1 MRYFIDSHDKI
12 LEIVN
17 SNANIECYNFNNRIL
32 GKIFC
37 NGDFKYI
44 KHENY
49 DKNYIRLLDG
59 NKMGQ
64 CCVAGNI
71 LSISQII
78 ERAIMSAKHNND
90 VTSISVCPRNTDDY
104 PTPKIYDENIDR
116 MNLSDIEQYILK
128 TKSYIQKKAPGVECD
143 IACESEVKNIKIVN
157 SSGLAQGYKKTG
169 IHMSVWLKKER
180 NGQLFTIYDKASSL
194 KIDDFHEFIGQ
205 ILNELEWETLELK
218 NIILDNS
225 YSVILAP
232 KILGQILV
240 TLYSMNSYQFIS
252 QKVSPISKLIDKQI
266 FANGLCIT
274 DSGCDDWAVNSS
286 PFDDEGVATRT
297 TQLFQNGYYKNSIS
311 DCETVEKYHV
321 YPTGNARKKNGF
333 TMPFNNNVSI
343 ILPNQN
349 EISFGRMVKETKRG
363 IYMAMANVDC
373 NIRGEFALSS
383 NNAYIIE
390 NGEVVAKVGDILK
403 CSGNV
408 FELLGYIDQLSTD
421 KSIAKGNMYLPY
433 ALINNFS
440 FK

>member
-90 VTSISVCPRNTDDY
+90 VTSISVFPRNTDDY

-218 NIILDNS
+218 I
-225 YSVILAP
+225 
-232 KILGQILV
+232 
-240 TLYSMNSYQFIS
+240 
-252 QKVSPISKLIDKQI
+252 
-266 FANGLCIT
+266 
-274 DSGCDDWAVNSS
+274 
-286 PFDDEGVATRT
+286 
-297 TQLFQNGYYKNSIS
+297 
-311 DCETVEKYHV
+311 
-321 YPTGNARKKNGF
+321 
-333 TMPFNNNVSI
+333 
-343 ILPNQN
+343 
-349 EISFGRMVKETKRG
+349 
-363 IYMAMANVDC
+363 
-373 NIRGEFALSS
+373 
-383 NNAYIIE
+383 
-390 NGEVVAKVGDILK
+390 
-403 CSGNV
+403 
-408 FELLGYIDQLSTD
+408 
-421 KSIAKGNMYLPY
+421 
-433 ALINNFS
+433 
-440 FK
+440 